1 MRRPAWLPVG
11 CGKLPTSGP
20 VVLGVAAVAVVAVG
34 AMADSG
40 AEPAVVAAGT
50 GDLRLGALIM
60 GLFGGLAFFLY
71 GMEQMSSALK
81 AVAGDRMKTILGRLT
96 HNRFLAA
103 GTGAFVTAV
112 VQSSSVTTV
121 LVVGF
126 ISAGLMTLSQSI
138 GVILGANIGTTITA
152 QIIAFKVTRL
162 ALAMIAVGF
171 ALTFFGKR
179 EKTRHH
185 GAGIMGLGLVFFG
198 MSVMGEAMAPLRTY
212 GPFLEWMA
220 RMENPALGI
229 FVGTLFTALVQS
241 SSATTGIVI
250 VLAGQGLL
258 SLPAG
263 IALVFGANVGT
274 CITALLASIG
284 RPREA
289 LRAATVHVIFN
300 LVGVVLWLPFIG
312 QLAEWVKRLSP
323 RAPELDGLARLAAE
337 TPRQIANAHT
347 LFNTVNTLLFLVF
360 TAQLA
365 WLVQRLVPDRPT
377 MIEAS
382 VRAKYLDST
391 LLGTPALALDRV
403 RLEILHLGEYV
414 AAMLDA
420 ARSALFEGTRSELE
434 ELAKMDDAVDR
445 LHGQVITYLGKI
457 SRQELGESQ
466 TRELMELMEAAN
478 SLENIGDI
486 VETNL
491 VFLGL
496 ERLDQQLTVSAA
508 TRRMLE
514 EFYDA
519 VRRALD
525 ISVQAVTQQNRRA
538 ARPVVEMKAEINQL
552 AAAAAEHQARRLVAE
567 EPNRLPAYTLE
578 TDILQNLKRIY
589 YFTKR
594 MARNVVSEG
603 GDELD
608 ETGGEIESR
617 AERIASEG

>member
-1 MRRPAWLPVG
+1 MRRLPVPG
-11 CGKLPTSGP
+11 AFRRASLREL
-20 VVLGVAAVAVVAVG
+20 VLLSLGATAVTAAGGLG
-34 AMADSG
+34 ASG
-40 AEPAVVAAGT
+40 ADPAIVAAGT

-126 ISAGLMTLSQSI
+126 ISAGLMSLSQSI
-138 GVILGANIGTTITA
+138 GVILGANIGTTVTA

-162 ALAMIAVGF
+162 ALAMVAVGF

-198 MSVMGEAMAPLRTY
+198 MSVMGEAMSPLRTY

-220 RMENPALGI
+220 RMENPAVGI
-229 FVGTLFTALVQS
+229 LAGTLFTALVQS

-289 LRAATVHVIFN
+289 LRAASVHVIFN
-300 LVGVVLWLPFIG
+300 LVGVILWLPFIG
-312 QLAEWVKRLSP
+312 QLARWVTKLSP
-323 RAPELDGLARLAAE
+323 QSPELDGLARLAAE

-347 LFNTVNTLLFLVF
+347 LFNTLNTVLFLAF

-377 MIEAS
+377 AVEAA

-403 RLEILHLGEYV
+403 RLEILHLGEHV
-414 AAMLDA
+414 ATMLDI
-420 ARSALFEGTRSELE
+420 ARGALFEGTRSELE
-434 ELAKMDDAVDR
+434 DLAKMDDTVDR

-457 SRQELGESQ
+457 SRQELSGAQ

-508 TRRMLE
+508 TRGLLE
-514 EFYDA
+514 EFHDA

-525 ISVQAVTQQNRRA
+525 ISVQAVTQQNQRA
-538 ARPVVEMKAEINQL
+538 AQPVVEMKGEINRL
-552 AAAAAEHQARRLVAE
+552 AAAAAAHQARRLVAE

-594 MARNVVSEG
+594 MARNVVSEDEVEPRESAVGSQKAG
-603 GDELD
+603 GK
-608 ETGGEIESR
+608 
-617 AERIASEG
+617 IAHEG